1 MGEESMDVRDTFR
14 DDLRTILLAA
24 RHISSEHL
32 LLGGMVA
39 PGPWAWKDM
48 TYTGLDHSRA
58 PGLDHSHAPGPDHS
72 RAPGLGHSRVPG
84 LDHLAVLDR
93 FLPGLLR
100 QRHLGEG
107 RATAV
112 YQGDNS
118 YETYRSV

>member
-1 MGEESMDVRDTFR
+1 MDVRDTFR

-24 RHISSEHL
+24 RHISSELL

-39 PGPWAWKDM
+39 PGLWAWKDM
-48 TYTGLDHSRA
+48 TYTDLDHSRA
-58 PGLDHSHAPGPDHS
+58 PGLDHSHA
-72 RAPGLGHSRVPG
+72 RGLGHSRVPG